1 MLNRDKNYI
10 SYIYNTMCAY
20 ITLPDDEEE
29 DYCTEWDIISLGLS
43 LWIVDELT
51 N

>member
-1 MLNRDKNYI
+1 MMNITPYLL
-10 SYIYNTMCAY
+10 YNE
-20 ITLPDDEEE
+20 PEPEEE
-29 DYCTEWDIISLGLS
+29 EPEYFTEWDIMELGLS